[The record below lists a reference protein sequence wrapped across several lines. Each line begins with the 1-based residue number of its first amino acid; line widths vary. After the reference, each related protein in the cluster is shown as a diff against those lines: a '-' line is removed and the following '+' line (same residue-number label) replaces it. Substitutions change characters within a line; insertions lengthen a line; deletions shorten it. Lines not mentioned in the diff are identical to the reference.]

1 MWKEIGV
8 VVKTYLLNFSADC
21 LCRLSYHQRITEI
34 IPSSFE
40 KLLPLKA
47 LPYYKYEEEG
57 AAGEGCFL
65 QHRFGF

>member
-1 MWKEIGV
+1 MSLHMESNESMHV
-8 VVKTYLLNFSADC
+8 EF

-57 AAGEGCFL
+57 AGEGYFL
-65 QHRFGF
+65 QHHSGF